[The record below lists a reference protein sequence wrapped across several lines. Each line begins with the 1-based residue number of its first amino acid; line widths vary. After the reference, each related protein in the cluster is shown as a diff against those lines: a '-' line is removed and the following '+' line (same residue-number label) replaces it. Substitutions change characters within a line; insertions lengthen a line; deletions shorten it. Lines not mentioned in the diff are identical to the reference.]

1 MARGFND
8 APVRPRPKNAKSEAH
23 PAYGMPRAPLP
34 ADLPGSCR
42 TPKCGATHAK
52 PLPTGWA
59 RAQVIGYRASTR
71 AWCSSLCASY
81 ALTRPTRREQG
92 GPGTCQEPG
101 CGTAYDTPADKILG
115 RADTSGWIRT
125 QVTGSTDPA
134 RLWCSGLCAVYGLA
148 LAELRLDEG
157 PVPYALGSR
166 P

>member
-1 MARGFND
+1 MTRGFND

-23 PAYGMPRAPLP
+23 PAYGMPRVPLP

-42 TPKCGATHAK
+42 IPKCGATQAE
-52 PLPTGWA
+52 PLPAGWA
-59 RAQVIGYRASTR
+59 RVQVIGRRASMR

-81 ALTRPTRREQG
+81 ALARPTRREPG
-92 GPGTCQEPG
+92 GPGTCQESG
-101 CGTAYDTPADKILG
+101 CGTPADTIPG
-115 RADTSGWIRT
+115 GVDTSGWIRT

-157 PVPYALGSR
+157 PVLYAPGTR